1 MRTMFRASLE
11 MISRSFG
18 EISVQAVHGELL
30 VLCVIRSRINSVV
43 YCAQIRR
50 SISSVCLVI
59 TL

>member
-1 MRTMFRASLE
+1 MFRALLE

-18 EISVQAVHGELL
+18 EISVQTARGELL

>member
-1 MRTMFRASLE
+1 MFRALLE

-18 EISVQAVHGELL
+18 EISVQTARGELL

-50 SISSVCLVI
+50 SISSVYLVI